1 MMASHIPS
9 NLIDEIPAP
18 AFVHQHSLP
27 RQPYSYHTS
36 LRPEQNHDTAPRL
49 KISLRT
55 AIKSFPSAFMVLVL
69 LTVAL
74 VLDIVGMAVF
84 MVLVPKANEGPFIIL
99 CALFILVYVSLLL
112 LQCWK
117 YKG

>member
-1 MMASHIPS
+1 MASHIPS
-9 NLIDEIPAP
+9 NLVDEIPAP
-18 AFVHQHSLP
+18 ALVHQHSLP

-36 LRPEQNHDTAPRL
+36 LRPRNHDVTPRP

-55 AIKSFPSAFMVLVL
+55 AIKSFTSAFMVLGL
-69 LTVAL
+69 LIVAL
-74 VLDIVGMAVF
+74 VLDIVGMAVY
-84 MVLVPKANEGPFIIL
+84 MVLVPKANEGPLIIL